1 MLTHSFADSA
11 ADIEL
16 ATSAQFPAGHR
27 ARTSS
32 ARLDGATMPAA
43 LERLVLLIE
52 QQIPT
57 MRASVLLLG
66 EDGKTLHHGAAPH
79 LPVEYCE
86 AIDGTSIGP
95 KAGSCGTA
103 AFRGEQVIVDDIAT
117 DPLWE
122 DYKSLALPHNL
133 LACWSTPIV
142 DDDDKVIGTFAMYYS
157 SPRAP
162 LPSELAL
169 THTAAALASTIIMR
183 GRAERKLLA
192 QGAELRLRTEIAE
205 RSADAL
211 AKSEAK
217 MREARAEAEQ
227 ADRAK
232 SNFLAMMSHELRT
245 PLNAIGGY
253 AKLMLDGIPTPVS
266 AAHQDYLRRI
276 VRGQQHLL
284 SVIDAVLLHAK
295 LEAGTLTYQLED
307 IRMSELLDVVDS
319 LIVPQITAKDLT
331 YDCASCDSNLM
342 VRGDKQKTVQIL
354 LNLLSNALKFTPPPG
369 RITVRTEALSDQG
382 CVAVG
387 VRDTGVGMSAEQVAI
402 VFEPYVQFENRLT
415 PKAAGTGLGVSIAR
429 EMARGM
435 GGDLTVQSQPN
446 VGSEFLL
453 TLPAAA
459 DGSGLPEAKGHI
471 P

>member
-1 MLTHSFADSA
+1 MGTHSFADSA

-16 ATSAQFPAGHR
+16 ATSAQSAAGHR
-27 ARTSS
+27 ART
-32 ARLDGATMPAA
+32 RPERRDGATMPAA
-43 LERLVLLIE
+43 LERLVFLIE

-86 AIDGTSIGP
+86 AIDGLSIGP

-103 AFRGEQVIVDDIAT
+103 AFRGEQVIVEDIAT

-133 LACWSTPIV
+133 HACWSTPIV
-142 DDDDKVIGTFAMYYS
+142 DDDGKVIGTFAMYYS
-157 SPRAP
+157 SPREP

-169 THTAAALASTIIMR
+169 TRTAAALASTIIMR

-192 QGAELRLRTEIAE
+192 QDAELRLRTEIAE

-227 ADRAK
+227 ANKAK

-266 AAHQDYLRRI
+266 PAHQDYLRRI

-284 SVIDAVLLHAK
+284 SVIEAVLLHAK
-295 LEAGTLTYQLED
+295 LEAGRLTYQLEN
-307 IRMSELLDVVDS
+307 IRVSELLEVVDS

-331 YDCASCDSNLM
+331 YDCANCDSNLM
-342 VRGDKQKTVQIL
+342 VRGDKQKVVQIL
-354 LNLLSNALKFTPPPG
+354 LNLLSNALKFTPPAG
-369 RITVRTEALSDQG
+369 RITVRTDALSNQG
-382 CVAVG
+382 CVAIC

-402 VFEPYVQFENRLT
+402 VFEPYVQFENQLT
-415 PKAAGTGLGVSIAR
+415 PKAHGTGLGVPIAR

-453 TLPAAA
+453 TLPAA
-459 DGSGLPEAKGHI
+459 SI
-471 P
+471 S